1 MRRAVGLLESEYDC
15 NIEEVSSVYETKPYG
30 IKEQGNFFNAVIKI
44 TTKKDLA
51 EIFYSVKQIEKQVGR
66 TEGIKWGPREIDL
79 DILFFNDLVYKDE
92 RITVPHESIE
102 FRDFVLTPLC
112 EIAPNFFHPVLMEK
126 ISDICSSE
134 NEKTIIRKIQEEILN
149 K

>member
-1 MRRAVGLLESEYDC
+1 MRKAAGMLTSDYDC
-15 NIEEVSSVYETKPYG
+15 NIESVSSVYETTPYG

-44 TTKKDLA
+44 STLI
-51 EIFYSVKQIEKQVGR
+51 ELPNIFYAVKRIEKQMGR

-92 RITVPHESIE
+92 RITVPHEGIE

-112 EIAPNFFHPVLMEK
+112 EIAPNFFHPVLMQK
-126 ISDICSSE
+126 ISDICSNE
-134 NEKTIIRKIQEEILN
+134 NEKTIIRKIKEEILN